1 MAFLDIS
8 ELISNPFAV
17 LFRLPRVPYQ
27 TAEEDLLSETSSLL
41 QKLAELRQKIMKTI
55 KHLVIVLTI
64 F

>member
-8 ELISNPFAV
+8 ELISNPFVV

-27 TAEEDLLSETSSLL
+27 TPEEDLLSETSSLL